1 MGMFRDYQIMQSI
14 KRAYGISAQ
23 EASSR
28 LSEMDALV
36 RAFLGKGGRKED
48 YLASNIDL
56 AYRKQYEK
64 PKVEA
69 IVYKD
74 TDGKRKVKCGSCG
87 KGLRS
92 NDNYCPFCGVDIVP
106 FAKEESNEKK

>member
-1 MGMFRDYQIMQSI
+1 MFRDYQIMQSI

-36 RAFLGKGGRKED
+36 RAFIGKGGKKED

-56 AYRKQYEK
+56 AYRKMYEK
-64 PKVEA
+64 QKVQP
-69 IVYKD
+69 ISYKD
-74 TDGKRKVKCGSCG
+74 EDGKKKLKCGSCG
-87 KGLRS
+87 KGLRT
-92 NDNYCPFCGVDIVP
+92 NDNFCPFCGVDVNSP
-106 FAKEESNEKK
+106 WEM